1 MAIDLNKRHYNKYGE
16 KIITQTEPQKE
27 EIFPESYPREKINI
41 PEAPRPENYPQM
53 KIYPQNE
60 IITPA
65 GNPLPAA
72 VPRQKKPPVILRILA
87 GLAGAF
93 LIWFFFF
100 LIVGII
106 IGINEG
112 DIGEYEPD
120 IDNYNTYAF
129 AAKDIGKITA
139 DIPYSFVSVYVDSG
153 NYSDEINVTVNC
165 EEDFGLQLINENGEL
180 KIISDISS
188 GEDYSYTYNRYID
201 ICLPYNCGADI
212 SLYSDEGKI
221 NCQDIIGGKLTVDS
235 TESDISLYNCN
246 FENAD
251 ISASGEDNSLNVNNC
266 TGEKITL
273 GAGSS
278 DTYIS
283 FLAAR
288 ELYIDCDDYLSLS
301 DTYIDGPS
309 EIHADN
315 GYFQSN
321 AFIGDTKIGLTEDV
335 SLTSCQFS
343 GDLETE
349 SLSGG
354 IYLTSCS
361 VENASLKAESSISA
375 DICESKKDFTVIK
388 NGVRERT
395 GEYTILLES
404 GESESYLEFDGNKPD
419 ITEAVS
425 FAERFGYFS

>member
-1 MAIDLNKRHYNKYGE
+1 MAIDLDKRHYNKYGE
-16 KIITQTEPQKE
+16 KIITETEPQKE
-27 EIFPESYPREKINI
+27 EKFPESYPREKINI
-41 PEAPRPENYPQM
+41 PEVPRPENYPQM
-53 KIYPQNE
+53 KVYPQNE
-60 IITPA
+60 IVMQA

-72 VPRQKKPPVILRILA
+72 VPRQKKPHVVLRILA

-93 LIWFFFF
+93 LIWILFFFI
-100 LIVGII
+100 LGIT
-106 IGINEG
+106 IGINE
-112 DIGEYEPD
+112 ENAYEPD
-120 IDNYNTYAF
+120 IDNYTAYAF
-129 AAKDIGKITA
+129 AAEEIGKITA
-139 DIPYSFVSVYVDSG
+139 DIPYSFISVYVDSD
-153 NYSDEINVTVNC
+153 NYSDEINVNVNC
-165 EEDFGLQLINENGEL
+165 EEDFGLQIINENGEL
-180 KIISDISS
+180 KIVSDISS
-188 GEDYSYTYNRYID
+188 GEDYSFTYNRYVD

-221 NCQDIIGGKLTVDS
+221 NCRDLIGGKLTVNS

-246 FENAD
+246 FGNAD
-251 ISASGEDNSLNVNNC
+251 ISASGEDNSLNINNC
-266 TGEKITL
+266 TGEKITV

-283 FLAAR
+283 FLAAH
-288 ELYIDCDDYLSLS
+288 ELHIDCNNYLSVS

-309 EIHADN
+309 EIYADN

-321 AFIGDTKIGLTEDV
+321 AFIGDTKIDLTEDV

-343 GDLETE
+343 GNLETE

-361 VENASLKAESSISA
+361 VENASFKAESSVTA
-375 DICESKKDFTVIK
+375 DIYESKEDFTVIK

-404 GESESYLEFDGNKPD
+404 GENDNYLEFDGNKPD

-425 FAERFGYFS
+425 FAERFGFIPE